1 MLPRS
6 PGPSASGP
14 RKGSRPRRY
23 RELARGREARPE
35 GEASSAGARPGR
47 ARRKGSRHGPVSTE
61 HPQTL
66 PVPVPQALALPDAR
80 RADLPDARF
89 PAPSSAR
96 GPRPSPRHHPPAGS
110 PAGRWLCVLAPRAR
124 PDAGFRGGPGLRSSH
139 VRAGFSRP
147 TLRGRPS
154 SDGAIFKA
162 GLSSVCH
169 GLVASPERVFGQP
182 GIGRYAR
189 GREARPGASE
199 LGWIAHRPSS
209 ELWTSPACPKSRG
222 GERIRRRNRP

>member
-1 MLPRS
+1 MDPFRPSIRKLFPS
-6 PGPSASGP
+6 PSPKPWHCPTPDVPTCPMPAFP
-14 RKGSRPRRY
+14 P
-23 RELARGREARPE
+23 PH
-35 GEASSAGARPGR
+35 PPVGR
-47 ARRKGSRHGPVSTE
+47 A
-61 HPQTL
+61 
-66 PVPVPQALALPDAR
+66 
-80 RADLPDARF
+80 
-89 PAPSSAR
+89 PAPATTR
-96 GPRPSPRHHPPAGS
+96 PAGS